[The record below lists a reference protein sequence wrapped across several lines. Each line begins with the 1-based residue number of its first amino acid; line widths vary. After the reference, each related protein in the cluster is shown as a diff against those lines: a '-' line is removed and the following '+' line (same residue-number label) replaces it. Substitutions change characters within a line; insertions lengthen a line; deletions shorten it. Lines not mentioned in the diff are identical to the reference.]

1 MVRRENQHRAHRRIV
16 IGITIA
22 LLGVGVTG
30 CAGPTTETRVVST
43 DPAAS
48 SSSAAGLSGT
58 WHGFVYHPGADD
70 TSPPGR
76 MDVTLQVREDG
87 TYTFRWGTRPE
98 RAGTVVES
106 GKRVMLDDAKEEPIN
121 FWHSGNTLRGFVKDS
136 RRSGRMTALSLEKVE
151 TGVGNGATPVARH
164 RTLSR
169 ICEATGG
176 VYAHNT
182 CQPVTVPDWQ
192 AVCQARGGTYFDAG
206 EYCEVPAAGLRPM

>member
-1 MVRRENQHRAHRRIV
+1 MVKRENQHRAHRRLV

-22 LLGVGVTG
+22 LWSVVVTG

-70 TSPPGR
+70 TSPPGM

-106 GKRVMLDDAKEEPIN
+106 GKRVMLDDATGEPIN

-136 RRSGRMTALSLEKVE
+136 RRSGRMAALSLEKVE

-169 ICEATGG
+169 LCEATGG

-192 AVCQARGGTYFDAG
+192 AVCQARGGTYFDGG
-206 EYCEVPAAGLRPM
+206 EYCEVSAGGLRPM

>member
-1 MVRRENQHRAHRRIV
+1 MVKRENQHRAHRRIV

-58 WHGFVYHPGADD
+58 WHGFVFHPGADD
-70 TSPPGR
+70 TSPPGM
-76 MDVTLQVREDG
+76 MDLTLQVREDG
-87 TYTFRWGTRPE
+87 TYTFTWGTRPA
-98 RAGTVVES
+98 RTGTVVAS
-106 GKRVMLDDAKEEPIN
+106 GKRVMLDDATEAPIN
-121 FWHSGNTLRGFVKDS
+121 FWHSGNTLRGFTKDT
-136 RRSGRMTALSLEKVE
+136 RRSGRMAALSLEKVE

-169 ICEATGG
+169 LCEATGG
-176 VYAHNT
+176 VYAHDT
-182 CQPVTVPDWQ
+182 CQPITGPDWQ
-192 AVCQARGGTYFDAG
+192 AVCEARGGTYFDGG
-206 EYCEVPAAGLRPM
+206 EYCEVPAGGLRPM